1 MPNPVVWSNPQPIHP
16 QYHKLAQFLIEPLL
30 DNPSEMKIDCEPVNE
45 KRKIWI
51 RVAFDDTDKGR
62 VYGRGGRNLQAIR
75 MVLENAAAMA
85 GQSIYLDIFNAQG
98 EMNNSSFG
106 GSSSSYGGKF
116 VRKTDRRRSR
126 PRGSSAYNKYTGENS
141 F

>member
-1 MPNPVVWSNPQPIHP
+1 MPNPVVWSNPQPTRP
-16 QYHKLAQFLIEPLL
+16 QYNQLVQFLIEPLL

-85 GQSIYLDIFNAQG
+85 GQTIYLDIFNDQG
-98 EMNNSSFG
+98 ANNSSFT
-106 GSSSSYGGKF
+106 SSSPSYSGKF
-116 VRKTDRRRSR
+116 VRKTERRRSR
-126 PRGSSAYNKYTGENS
+126 PRGTSAYNKYTSEGS